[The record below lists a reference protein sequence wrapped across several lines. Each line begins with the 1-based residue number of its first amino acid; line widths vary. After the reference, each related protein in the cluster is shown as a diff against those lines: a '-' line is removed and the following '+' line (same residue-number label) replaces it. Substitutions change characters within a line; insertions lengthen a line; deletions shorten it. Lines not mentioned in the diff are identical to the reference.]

1 MFKTSKVFVF
11 IVNNIQTYSELCKP
25 KVVLMLLITAT
36 VGMQLA
42 STNFIDVKLI
52 LIANLGIG
60 LAASSAAVI
69 NHLVDVNID
78 AIMIRTQG
86 RPIVAGKVS
95 NNNALFFALSLATT
109 SMVLLTYYVNTLT
122 AILTLLGIVGYAGI
136 YTLYLKHRTSQ
147 NIVIGGL
154 SGALPPLLGW
164 TSVTG
169 EIEIG
174 GIVLLLII
182 FIWTPAHFWPLAIDR
197 IEDYK
202 KANVP
207 MLPVTHGIPYTKNC
221 IIIYTLAL
229 LPVSL
234 LPYFIDLIGEI
245 YLVSAILLGAWF
257 LYSVLQLKYKP
268 ASGAAIKSFYVSI
281 YYLLGLFS
289 AMLIDHFYRLYLTL
303 IL

>member
-1 MFKTSKVFVF
+1 MAKTSKVVSLS
-11 IVNNIQTYSELCKP
+11 INNIQNYWGLCKP

-42 STNFIDVKLI
+42 SANFIDIKLL

-78 AIMIRTQG
+78 ALMVRTQG
-86 RPIVAGKVS
+86 RPIVSGKVS
-95 NNNALFFALSLATT
+95 NINALFFALSLATT
-109 SMVLLTYYVNTLT
+109 SMILLTFYVNTLT
-122 AILTLLGIVGYAGI
+122 AVLTLFGIVGYAGV
-136 YTLYLKHRTSQ
+136 YTMYLKHRTSQ

-164 TSVTG
+164 TSVTNQ
-169 EIEIG
+169 IDTG
-174 GIVLLLII
+174 GLVLLLII

-202 KANVP
+202 KAKVP
-207 MLPVTHGIPYTKNC
+207 MLPVTHGIPHTKNC
-221 IIIYTLAL
+221 IIIYTLVL

-234 LPYFIDLIGEI
+234 LPYFINMSGNI
-245 YLVSAILLGAWF
+245 YLVSAILLGLWF

-268 ASGAAIKSFYVSI
+268 VSRSAMQSFYVSI
-281 YYLLGLFS
+281 YYLLGLIS
-289 AMLIDHFYRLYLTL
+289 ALLLDHFYRIFLT
-303 IL
+303 IS

>member
-1 MFKTSKVFVF
+1 MFKTSHKIIFS
-11 IVNNIQTYSELCKP
+11 INNIQHYWALCKP

-36 VGMQLA
+36 VGMQLS
-42 STNFIDVKLI
+42 STHFIDIKLL

-78 AIMIRTQG
+78 ALMIRTQA
-86 RPIVAGKVS
+86 RPIVSGKVS
-95 NNNALFFALSLATT
+95 NNNAMIFAFLLATT
-109 SMVLLTYYVNTLT
+109 SMILLTFYVNTLT
-122 AILTLLGIVGYAGI
+122 AVLTLFGIVGYAGV
-136 YTLYLKHRTSQ
+136 YTMYLKHRTSQ

-164 TSVTG
+164 TSVTNQVDL
-169 EIEIG
+169 G
-174 GIVLLLII
+174 GLVLLLII

-202 KANVP
+202 KAKVP
-207 MLPVTHGIPYTKNC
+207 MLPVTHGIAYTKNC
-221 IIIYTLAL
+221 IIIYTLVL

-234 LPYFIDLIGEI
+234 LPYFINMSGNI
-245 YLVSAILLGAWF
+245 YLVSAILLGIWF

-268 ASGAAIKSFYVSI
+268 VSGSAMQSFYVSI

-289 AMLIDHFYRLYLTL
+289 AMLVDHYHSLYLT
-303 IL
+303 IR